1 MESLNS
7 LKNRFITLRQTADGR
22 YARGDYQGAMK
33 GYEEAAELLD
43 EIYRREISAK
53 NKEAYVDISKDLQ
66 ARYDECKRN
75 LGLKVTTK
83 APAKPVPSAPRPAPR
98 QAAPAKPGAA
108 PQGKAP
114 QGKQPVEDEN
124 LTYDFEI
131 GGDTIN
137 VRSFL
142 GDASSLNVFFDD
154 VVGMEQAKKIA
165 RKEFFAT
172 DEQREFR
179 QKIKAKPKNFILLYG
194 LPGTG
199 KTYFAIALSNELRQF
214 YGESVPFISILGS
227 TLKSGT
233 PGLMEK
239 NIKAVFEYV
248 KQFDRCVLFFD
259 EFDSIAMSRQKP
271 TGDPTDR
278 AAVTTL
284 IQLLGGFCS
293 NPNLLVLAATNTP
306 YDIDGAILS
315 RATLKFEVPLP
326 SKVVLAGVLKHGIGD
341 LIDDTVDLE
350 EVAEILEK
358 KKYSNRDCSNLIE
371 VVKDLLSDANEEDPN
386 IEYINEDIMEQAIAS
401 FQPTVVEAEERKLRA
416 FTAQNAN

>member
-83 APAKPVPSAPRPAPR
+83 APARPAPAAR
-98 QAAPAKPGAA
+98 PAPQQAAPAKPGAA

-114 QGKQPVEDEN
+114 QGKQPAEDDN
-124 LTYDFEI
+124 LTYEFNINNEI
-131 GGDTIN
+131 IN

-142 GDASSLNVFFDD
+142 GDASNLNVMFDD
-154 VVGMEQAKKIA
+154 VVGMEQAKSIA
-165 RKEFFAT
+165 RKEFFPT
-172 DEQREFR
+172 ERQRAIRER
-179 QKIKAKPKNFILLYG
+179 IKAKPKNFILLYG

-214 YGESVPFISILGS
+214 YGESIPFISILGS

-239 NIKAVFEYV
+239 NIKAVFEYT

-315 RATLKFEVPLP
+315 RAALKFEVPLP
-326 SKVVLAGVLKHGIGD
+326 GKEVLAGVLKRNLED
-341 LIDDTVDLE
+341 LIDDSVDLD
-350 EVAEILEK
+350 EVAAVLEK

-371 VVKDLLSDANEEDPN
+371 AVKDLFTDACEEDPS
-386 IEYINEDIMEQAIAS
+386 IEYINDEIMETAIAA
-401 FQPTVVEAEERKLRA
+401 FQPTVVEAEELKLRA